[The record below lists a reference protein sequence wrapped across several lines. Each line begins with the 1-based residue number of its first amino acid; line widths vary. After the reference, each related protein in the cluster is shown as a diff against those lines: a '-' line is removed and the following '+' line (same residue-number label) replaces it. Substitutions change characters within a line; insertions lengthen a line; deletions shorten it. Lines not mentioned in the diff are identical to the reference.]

1 VTRNRTTI
9 TAGGRRGADGGL
21 PTAAIEIVASLAAH
35 RALSREQI
43 GVMHMPGRRPRW
55 CRRVL
60 SRIAAAGLID
70 HARTASG
77 SPQRLW
83 FATEAG
89 ARAAVDVGALP
100 RMPRVFEAAEVVGP
114 LQAHTVAVNEAA
126 ISFLRAARERGDD
139 FGPLAWQNEV
149 AHPVGPATRR
159 RGPRAVIAD
168 ALLGY
173 LRTDEDGRVF
183 VEQRFLELDRATLAV
198 DAMAAELA
206 RYADL
211 YRSGGEDGDPLWSR
225 RYPTF
230 PGVLC
235 VLAGAGREVLAR
247 RRDTA
252 LALLRAEPQL
262 TRTPEVEIRV
272 CLFED
277 LITRGPFAPIFRS
290 LRDPGQTVDWL
301 GKRDEEDRG

>member
-1 VTRNRTTI
+1 VTPVDRE
-9 TAGGRRGADGGL
+9 GL
-21 PTAAIEIVASLAAH
+21 PIATMEIVASLAAH
-35 RALSREQI
+35 RSLSREQI
-43 GVMHMPGRRPRW
+43 GEIHMPGKGARW

-60 SRIAAAGLID
+60 GRIASAGLID

-89 ARAAVDVGALP
+89 ARAAVEVGALR
-100 RMPRVFEAAEVVGP
+100 RMPRVLGAAEVVGP
-114 LQAHTVAVNEAA
+114 LQAHTVAVNDAA
-126 ISFLRAARERGDD
+126 ISFLSAARRRGDD
-139 FGPLAWQNEV
+139 FGPLAWRNEV
-149 AHPVGPATRR
+149 AHPLGVGSSRR
-159 RGPRAVIAD
+159 SRSVISDGLLTYVRSAD
-168 ALLGY
+168 GK
-173 LRTDEDGRVF
+173 VF
-183 VEQRFLELDRATLAV
+183 VEHRFLELDRATLGV

-211 YRSGGEDGDPLWSR
+211 YRATGEEEPLWR
-225 RYPTF
+225 RWYPAF
-230 PGVLC
+230 PSVVC
-235 VLAGAGREVLAR
+235 VLAGAGRDVLTR

-277 LITRGPFAPIFRS
+277 LVGRGPFAPIFRS
-290 LRDPGQTVDWL
+290 LRAPGRAVDWL
-301 GKRDEEDRG
+301 GQRDEEDTR

>member
-1 VTRNRTTI
+1 VTPTYRD
-9 TAGGRRGADGGL
+9 GREEGL
-21 PTAAIEIVASLAAH
+21 PEATIEIVASLAAH

-43 GVMHMPGRRPRW
+43 GEIHMPGKGARW

-60 SRIAAAGLID
+60 GRIAAAGLID
-70 HARTASG
+70 HARTATG

-89 ARAAVDVGALP
+89 ARAAVEVGALA
-100 RMPRVFEAAEVVGP
+100 RMPRVFVTAEVVGP
-114 LQAHTVAVNEAA
+114 LQAHTVAVNDAA
-126 ISFLRAARERGDD
+126 ISFLVAARREGDD
-139 FGPLAWQNEV
+139 FGPLAWRNEI
-149 AHPVGPATRR
+149 AHPLGVGARGRR
-159 RGPRAVIAD
+159 SRSVIAD
-168 ALLGY
+168 ALLTYIRSTQGK
-173 LRTDEDGRVF
+173 VF
-183 VEQRFLELDRATLAV
+183 VEHRFLELDRATLGV

-211 YRSGGEDGDPLWSR
+211 FRASGDDEETLWR
-225 RYPTF
+225 RWYPAF
-230 PGVLC
+230 PSIVC
-235 VLAGAGREVLAR
+235 VLAGAGREVLTR

-277 LITRGPFAPIFRS
+277 LVARGPFAPIFRS
-290 LRDPGQTVDWL
+290 LRDPGPAVDWL
-301 GKRDEEDRG
+301 GTRDEEDRR